1 MKATERNDGE
11 DDDRR
16 RQRVEVTR
24 EEKTETTRGEER
36 EPRGLTQAE
45 TSDDTP
51 LP

>member
-1 MKATERNDGE
+1 MKATEGNDGE

-16 RQRVEVTR
+16 RQREAR
-24 EEKTETTRGEER
+24 QEETTTETTRGEEG
-36 EPRGLTQAE
+36 EPRGLTRAE